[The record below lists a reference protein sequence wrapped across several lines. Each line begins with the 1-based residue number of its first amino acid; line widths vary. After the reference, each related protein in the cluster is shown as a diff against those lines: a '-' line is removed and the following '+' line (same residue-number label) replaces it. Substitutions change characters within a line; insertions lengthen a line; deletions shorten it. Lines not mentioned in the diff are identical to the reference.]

1 MPNNENHHFELTLKV
16 RDYECDLQGIVN
28 NSVYQNYLEHTRHE
42 YLKSLGLDFAEFT
55 ERGINL
61 VVVRAELDYKIP
73 LKSGDSFKVTL
84 RAERES
90 RIRFAFYQDIYKV
103 DSSGEVLSLN
113 GKIIGTAINEEG
125 RPFLPPELDVIFPS
139 K

>member
-1 MPNNENHHFELTLKV
+1 MDLTDKNHHFELTMHV

-42 YLKSLGLDFAEFT
+42 YLKSVDIDFADFAK
-55 ERGINL
+55 RGINL
-61 VVVRAELDYKIP
+61 VVVRAELDFKIP

-84 RAERES
+84 RCERES
-90 RIRFAFYQDIYKV
+90 KIRFAFYQDVYKV
-103 DSSGEVLSLN
+103 DSDGETLSLK
-113 GKIIGTAINEEG
+113 GKIIGTAINEKG
-125 RPFLPPELDVIFPS
+125 RPFLPSELEVIF